1 MRYLKQTR
9 GFTLIEV
16 MIVVVIIGILVGLA
30 IPRYTRAT
38 VKAKQTEA
46 KLILKQIY
54 TMQRAYR
61 QGSSPATY
69 AHGGDVRVAGEVFE
83 DIGVEIG
90 DNAAYTYTMAAAANT
105 FSCTATTNLDDDAAV
120 DSWTIDQDG
129 NLAADCD
136 DVVEVAACA

>member
-1 MRYLKQTR
+1 MRNLKQNR

-54 TMQRAYR
+54 TMQQTYR
-61 QGSSPATY
+61 EEYDSYWVPDDGVAASSQTPDAF
-69 AHGGDVRVAGEVFE
+69 GELGIE
-83 DIGVEIG
+83 LMSE
-90 DNAAYTYTMAAAANT
+90 ARYTYNISGTDRT
-105 FSCTATTNLDDDAAV
+105 FTAVAVATKLDNDETEDR
-120 DSWTIDQDG
+120 WQIDQDG
-129 NLAADCD
+129 KLIALLD
-136 DVVEVAACA
+136 DSKD

>member
-1 MRYLKQTR
+1 MRYFKQNK

-54 TMQRAYR
+54 TMQQTYR
-61 QGSSPATY
+61 EEYDSYWVPGEDVSASSETPDAF
-69 AHGGDVRVAGEVFE
+69 AELGIELMSEAR
-83 DIGVEIG
+83 
-90 DNAAYTYTMAAAANT
+90 YTYSISGTDRTFAAVAVA
-105 FSCTATTNLDDDAAV
+105 TNLDNDETEDR
-120 DSWTIDQDG
+120 WQIDQDG
-129 NLAADCD
+129 KLIALLD
-136 DVVEVAACA
+136 DATN

>member
-1 MRYLKQTR
+1 MRYLKQPR

-54 TMQRAYR
+54 TMQQTYR
-61 QGSSPATY
+61 EEYDSYWVPDDGVAASATTPD
-69 AHGGDVRVAGEVFE
+69 AFAELGIELMSEAR
-83 DIGVEIG
+83 
-90 DNAAYTYTMAAAANT
+90 YTYSISGTDRTFTAVAVAAN
-105 FSCTATTNLDDDAAV
+105 LDNDEVEDR
-120 DSWTIDQDG
+120 WQIDQDG
-129 NLAADCD
+129 KLIALLD
-136 DVVEVAACA
+136 DSRD